1 VKSWPIKI
9 GGQERAVSLHNGN
22 FYRHGGG
29 VELNLS
35 SSRKY
40 ALALGQFLSKVGA
53 FHWPPKTT
61 ILWVLALR
69 CISLLD
75 AMCDYIHQQ
84 KWGIPN
90 TLSWWAKVLKSFCA
104 PLAPKF
110 TYKKR
115 SGGKLG
121 CGVMDSPRTHKQLC
135 INKINIF
142 GLHWLTTINDDQRK
156 KF

>member
-1 VKSWPIKI
+1 M
-9 GGQERAVSLHNGN
+9 HNGN

-40 ALALGQFLSKVGA
+40 ALTLGQFKLKQGRGILLAPKNHYSLGIGLSLYKSIRRNVRLYASAKVRDTQYCKLG
-53 FHWPPKTT
+53 
-61 ILWVLALR
+61 
-69 CISLLD
+69 
-75 AMCDYIHQQ
+75 
-84 KWGIPN
+84 
-90 TLSWWAKVLKSFCA
+90 AKVLKSFCA

-121 CGVMDSPRTHKQLC
+121 YGVMDSSRTHKQLC
-135 INKINIF
+135 INK
-142 GLHWLTTINDDQRK
+142 
-156 KF
+156 